1 MFHVKHK
8 TQDVVTKNVK
18 HFYVSQSENVK
29 HFYDEEET
37 TKYRFRQEILFSNY
51 SKSFTDFIES
61 VTKQKSFCKRM

>member
-29 HFYDEEET
+29 HFYNEEET
-37 TKYRFRQEILFSNY
+37 TKYRFRQEILLSNY
-51 SKSFTDFIES
+51 SKSFTDFYRVGHKAKE
-61 VTKQKSFCKRM
+61 FL